1 MSRISSIL
9 YPPTLEYSYLIQ
21 RPQHLMKTFS
31 EIGIPSFFLNN
42 SNVYSKE
49 KRGIRKLNEN
59 FYLVYNVD
67 PRPFLSGIRPVIYY
81 TSPVHVEMIHT
92 YNPSLVIF
100 DSVDEPSDEFEAWRP
115 YYYRAVSTADV
126 VLAASDKLYHMALSL
141 NHNTH
146 LVPNACD
153 YQYFSGNTGVPEEI
167 QGISRPV
174 IGYIG
179 VMASWCDFD
188 LLSAAA
194 KRLPHCNFVM
204 IGPLY
209 NVEEVPQ
216 LPNLHWLGFKP
227 YEMLASYVN
236 SFDVGI
242 IPFKNTSMTESVN
255 PIKMWE
261 YMAAGI
267 PVVTSALPEAQ
278 KYGDLVLHSN
288 NEDEFIDNINRSLY
302 SDSEEKRRARKWIAE
317 QNSWVERAQRIIEII
332 EYELLKRDIS
342 RVEINIPNELMNP
355 GYWESINASAGASH
369 SLSRGNTI
377 RVSMKS
383 SFGKP
388 RGSAFVSSPNAA
400 SKWAGSSTIKSK
412 RAVKIGRG

>member
-9 YPPTLEYSYLIQ
+9 YPPTLEYSYLVQ
-21 RPQHLMKTFS
+21 RPQQLMKTFS
-31 EIGIPSFFLNN
+31 EIGIPSFFINN
-42 SNVYSKE
+42 SNVYSNE
-49 KRGIRKLNEN
+49 KPGIRKLNEH
-59 FYLVYNVD
+59 FYLVTGVD
-67 PRPFLSGIRPVIYY
+67 PRPFLNEVSPVIYY
-81 TSPVHVEMIHT
+81 TSPAHVDLVHT

-100 DSVDEPSDEFEAWRP
+100 DSVDEPSDEFEAWKP

-126 VLAASDKLYHMALSL
+126 VLAASDKLYEMAKPI

-153 YQYFSGNTGVPEEI
+153 YEFFSQNAGIPEDMQAI
-167 QGISRPV
+167 GRPV

-194 KRLPHCNFVM
+194 KSLPHCNFVM
-204 IGPLY
+204 IGPKY
-209 NVEEVPQ
+209 NIAEVPQ

-227 YEMLASYVN
+227 YEMLPSYVN

-242 IPFKNTSMTESVN
+242 IPFKKTSMTESVN

-278 KYGDLVLHSN
+278 KYGDLVLYSN
-288 NEDEFIDNINRSLY
+288 SAEEFIHNINQSIY
-302 SDSEEKRRARKWIAE
+302 GDSEEKKISRKFIAE
-317 QNSWVERAQRIIEII
+317 QNSWMERAQRIVEII
-332 EYELLKRDIS
+332 EYELSKRDVS
-342 RVEINIPNELMNP
+342 TVEFNVPDEAMNNRYWAPLNSYNVGRQNIV
-355 GYWESINASAGASH
+355 
-369 SLSRGNTI
+369 RGNSV
-377 RVSMKS
+377 RVKIKT

-388 RGSAFVSSPNAA
+388 HGNVFISRSKSAA
-400 SKWAGSSTIKSK
+400 SLAAGGKVRTMKAIKF
-412 RAVKIGRG
+412 GRH